1 LIGAVIKVSNALN
14 RLAKR
19 LENDTFFL
27 ASALRTYATSEGLD
41 YTGLAHRLNCD
52 VSVLSTL
59 SICRRPTGAAFREEV
74 LRIAERFN
82 VKAGTLAEAIR
93 RADSLETLRLAQPE
107 RGLLMAARDA
117 DADSERSSTED
128 TEDQ

>member
-1 LIGAVIKVSNALN
+1 VSNAFN

-41 YTGLAHRLNCD
+41 YTGLAHRLSCD
-52 VSVLSTL
+52 LGVLATL
-59 SICRRPTGAAFREEV
+59 GICRRPTGAAFREEV
-74 LRIAERFN
+74 MHIAERFN
-82 VKAGTLAEAIR
+82 LKAGILAEAIR